1 MMLYFLLRASY
12 LQLVESCHNTLPILY
27 FLKSRVGDYIRLST
41 LDSSFGDAK
50 WPAFPCIV
58 RKQCQNCDNQI
69 VCLEIA
75 FALNDKDLWRMGG
88 M

>member
-1 MMLYFLLRASY
+1 MAYFLSRAFY
-12 LQLVESCHNTLPILY
+12 QRLDEHCHNTLPILY

-41 LDSSFGDAK
+41 LVSSFGDAK

-69 VCLEIA
+69 VCLKAA
-75 FALNDKDLWRMGG
+75 FALTDKDLERMIG